1 MATKLNL
8 NEQNDNMHRNGI
20 KKVNTLKQTAKRNK
34 ELFTDSEVK
43 KSTMDF
49 IFGKTTENPLVNRKD
64 K

>member
-1 MATKLNL
+1 
-8 NEQNDNMHRNGI
+8 MHRNGI